1 MENEYL
7 SKVSNWWGNLHYSSL
22 QKRGLAIIALL
33 VLVITALFVMR
44 GSSQEV
50 IAAPAPL
57 EIESSAMQTLMVD
70 VAGAVI
76 NPGVYSLPLNARVFE
91 AIKAAGGLKK
101 GADTSDIN
109 QARILRDGEQIY
121 VYPTTTSA
129 GGVSR
134 PAVRKN
140 GPIMINRA
148 TVKDFE
154 SLDGIGPVLANR
166 IVSYR
171 KINGPFAAGDIEPPV
186 QSVLRSRVGKVD
198 IYKVAHHGS
207 RYQDLDLI
215 RELSPALA
223 VISVGEGNS
232 YGHPAAST
240 ISALTDLHAKVLR
253 TDIDG
258 AVAIRAERHH
268 LSIQRSKRWLR
279 FFFWS

>member
-7 SKVSNWWGNLHYSSL
+7 SKLSNWWGELHYSSL

-57 EIESSAMQTLMVD
+57 EIESSALQTLMVD

-121 VYPTTTSA
+121 VYPTTSA
-129 GGVSR
+129 GGISR

-171 KINGPFAAGDIEPPV
+171 KINGPFAAVEDLLKVPGIG
-186 QSVLRSRVGKVD
+186 QSKFAQFKEKLRV
-198 IYKVAHHGS
+198 
-207 RYQDLDLI
+207 
-215 RELSPALA
+215 
-223 VISVGEGNS
+223 
-232 YGHPAAST
+232 
-240 ISALTDLHAKVLR
+240 
-253 TDIDG
+253 
-258 AVAIRAERHH
+258 
-268 LSIQRSKRWLR
+268 
-279 FFFWS
+279 

>member
-7 SKVSNWWGNLHYSSL
+7 SKVNTWWNDLHYSSL

-44 GSSQEV
+44 GSSQVV

-57 EIESSAMQTLMVD
+57 EIESSALQTLMVD

-121 VYPTTTSA
+121 IYPTTTSA
-129 GGVSR
+129 GGISR

-171 KINGPFAAGDIEPPV
+171 KINGPFAAVEDLLKVPGIG
-186 QSVLRSRVGKVD
+186 QSKFAQFKEKLRV
-198 IYKVAHHGS
+198 
-207 RYQDLDLI
+207 
-215 RELSPALA
+215 
-223 VISVGEGNS
+223 
-232 YGHPAAST
+232 
-240 ISALTDLHAKVLR
+240 
-253 TDIDG
+253 
-258 AVAIRAERHH
+258 
-268 LSIQRSKRWLR
+268 
-279 FFFWS
+279 

>member
-7 SKVSNWWGNLHYSSL
+7 SKVSNWWNDLHYSSL
-22 QKRGLAIIALL
+22 QKRGLAIIAGL
-33 VLVITALFVMR
+33 VILITALFVLR

-50 IAAPAPL
+50 VAAPAPF
-57 EIESSAMQTLMVD
+57 EIESISTQTLMVD
-70 VAGAVI
+70 VEGAVV

-109 QARILRDGEQIY
+109 QARLLKDGEQIY

-134 PAVRKN
+134 SAVRKN

-171 KINGPFAAGDIEPPV
+171 KINGPFAAVEDLLKVPGIG
-186 QSVLRSRVGKVD
+186 QSKFAQFKEKLRV
-198 IYKVAHHGS
+198 
-207 RYQDLDLI
+207 
-215 RELSPALA
+215 
-223 VISVGEGNS
+223 
-232 YGHPAAST
+232 
-240 ISALTDLHAKVLR
+240 
-253 TDIDG
+253 
-258 AVAIRAERHH
+258 
-268 LSIQRSKRWLR
+268 
-279 FFFWS
+279 

>member
-7 SKVSNWWGNLHYSSL
+7 SKLSNWWGELHYSSL

-121 VYPTTTSA
+121 IYPTTTSA
-129 GGVSR
+129 GGISR

-171 KINGPFAAGDIEPPV
+171 KINGPFVAVEDLLKVPGIG
-186 QSVLRSRVGKVD
+186 QSKFAQFKEKLRV
-198 IYKVAHHGS
+198 
-207 RYQDLDLI
+207 
-215 RELSPALA
+215 
-223 VISVGEGNS
+223 
-232 YGHPAAST
+232 
-240 ISALTDLHAKVLR
+240 
-253 TDIDG
+253 
-258 AVAIRAERHH
+258 
-268 LSIQRSKRWLR
+268 
-279 FFFWS
+279 

>member
-7 SKVSNWWGNLHYSSL
+7 SNLRNWWGDLHYSSL
-22 QKRGLAIIALL
+22 QKRGLAIIAC
-33 VLVITALFVMR
+33 LVILISALFVLR

-57 EIESSAMQTLMVD
+57 EMESISQQTLMVD
-70 VAGAVI
+70 VAGAVM

-121 VYPTTTSA
+121 VYPTTSSS

-140 GPIMINRA
+140 GPVMINRA

-171 KINGPFAAGDIEPPV
+171 KINGPFAAVEDLLKVPGIG
-186 QSVLRSRVGKVD
+186 QSKFAQFKEKLRV
-198 IYKVAHHGS
+198 
-207 RYQDLDLI
+207 
-215 RELSPALA
+215 
-223 VISVGEGNS
+223 
-232 YGHPAAST
+232 
-240 ISALTDLHAKVLR
+240 
-253 TDIDG
+253 
-258 AVAIRAERHH
+258 
-268 LSIQRSKRWLR
+268 
-279 FFFWS
+279 

>member
-7 SKVSNWWGNLHYSSL
+7 SKLSNWWGELHYSSL

-57 EIESSAMQTLMVD
+57 EIESSALQTLMVD

-91 AIKAAGGLKK
+91 EIKAAGGLKK

-121 VYPTTTSA
+121 IYPTTTSA
-129 GGVSR
+129 GGISR

-171 KINGPFAAGDIEPPV
+171 KINGPFAAVEDLLKVPGIG
-186 QSVLRSRVGKVD
+186 QSKFAQFKEKLRV
-198 IYKVAHHGS
+198 
-207 RYQDLDLI
+207 
-215 RELSPALA
+215 
-223 VISVGEGNS
+223 
-232 YGHPAAST
+232 
-240 ISALTDLHAKVLR
+240 
-253 TDIDG
+253 
-258 AVAIRAERHH
+258 
-268 LSIQRSKRWLR
+268 
-279 FFFWS
+279 

>member
-7 SKVSNWWGNLHYSSL
+7 SNLRNWWGDLHYSSL
-22 QKRGLAIIALL
+22 QKRGLAIIAC
-33 VLVITALFVMR
+33 LVILISALFVLR

-57 EIESSAMQTLMVD
+57 EIESISQQTLMVD
-70 VAGAVI
+70 VAGAVV

-129 GGVSR
+129 GGVAR

-140 GPIMINRA
+140 GPVMINRA

-171 KINGPFAAGDIEPPV
+171 KINGPFLAIEDLLKVPGIG
-186 QSVLRSRVGKVD
+186 QSKFAQFKEKLRV
-198 IYKVAHHGS
+198 
-207 RYQDLDLI
+207 
-215 RELSPALA
+215 
-223 VISVGEGNS
+223 
-232 YGHPAAST
+232 
-240 ISALTDLHAKVLR
+240 
-253 TDIDG
+253 
-258 AVAIRAERHH
+258 
-268 LSIQRSKRWLR
+268 
-279 FFFWS
+279 

>member
-7 SKVSNWWGNLHYSSL
+7 SNLRNWWGDLHYSSL
-22 QKRGLAIIALL
+22 QKRGLAIIAC
-33 VLVITALFVMR
+33 LVILISALFILR

-57 EIESSAMQTLMVD
+57 EMESISQQTLMVD
-70 VAGAVI
+70 VAGAVM

-129 GGVSR
+129 GGVAR
-134 PAVRKN
+134 PAMRKN
-140 GPIMINRA
+140 GPVMINRA

-171 KINGPFAAGDIEPPV
+171 KINGPFAAVEDLLKVPGIG
-186 QSVLRSRVGKVD
+186 QSKFAQFKEKLRV
-198 IYKVAHHGS
+198 
-207 RYQDLDLI
+207 
-215 RELSPALA
+215 
-223 VISVGEGNS
+223 
-232 YGHPAAST
+232 
-240 ISALTDLHAKVLR
+240 
-253 TDIDG
+253 
-258 AVAIRAERHH
+258 
-268 LSIQRSKRWLR
+268 
-279 FFFWS
+279 

>member
-7 SKVSNWWGNLHYSSL
+7 SNLRNWWSDLHYSSL
-22 QKRGLAIIALL
+22 QKRGLAIIAC
-33 VLVITALFVMR
+33 LVIIISALFVLR

-57 EIESSAMQTLMVD
+57 EIESISQQTLMVD
-70 VAGAVI
+70 VAGAVV

-129 GGVSR
+129 GGVAR

-140 GPIMINRA
+140 GPVMINRA

-171 KINGPFAAGDIEPPV
+171 KINGPFAAVEDLLKVPGIG
-186 QSVLRSRVGKVD
+186 QSKFAQFKEKLRV
-198 IYKVAHHGS
+198 
-207 RYQDLDLI
+207 
-215 RELSPALA
+215 
-223 VISVGEGNS
+223 
-232 YGHPAAST
+232 
-240 ISALTDLHAKVLR
+240 
-253 TDIDG
+253 
-258 AVAIRAERHH
+258 
-268 LSIQRSKRWLR
+268 
-279 FFFWS
+279 

>member
-7 SKVSNWWGNLHYSSL
+7 SNLRNWWSDLHYSSL
-22 QKRGLAIIALL
+22 QKRGLAIIAC
-33 VLVITALFVMR
+33 LVIIISALFVLR

-57 EIESSAMQTLMVD
+57 EMESISQQTLMVD
-70 VAGAVI
+70 VAGAVV

-121 VYPTTTSA
+121 VYPTTTSS
-129 GGVSR
+129 GGVAR
-134 PAVRKN
+134 PAMRKN
-140 GPIMINRA
+140 GPVMINRA

-171 KINGPFAAGDIEPPV
+171 KINGPFAAVEDLLKVPGIG
-186 QSVLRSRVGKVD
+186 QSKFAQFKEKLRV
-198 IYKVAHHGS
+198 
-207 RYQDLDLI
+207 
-215 RELSPALA
+215 
-223 VISVGEGNS
+223 
-232 YGHPAAST
+232 
-240 ISALTDLHAKVLR
+240 
-253 TDIDG
+253 
-258 AVAIRAERHH
+258 
-268 LSIQRSKRWLR
+268 
-279 FFFWS
+279 

>member
-7 SKVSNWWGNLHYSSL
+7 SNLRNWWSDLHYSSL
-22 QKRGLAIIALL
+22 QKRGLAIIAC
-33 VLVITALFVMR
+33 LVILISALFVLR

-57 EIESSAMQTLMVD
+57 EMESISQQRLMVD
-70 VAGAVI
+70 VAGAVM

-121 VYPTTTSA
+121 VYPTTTSS
-129 GGVSR
+129 GGVAR
-134 PAVRKN
+134 PAMRKN
-140 GPIMINRA
+140 GPVMINRA

-171 KINGPFAAGDIEPPV
+171 KINGPFAAVEDLLKVPGIG
-186 QSVLRSRVGKVD
+186 QSKFAQFKEKLRV
-198 IYKVAHHGS
+198 
-207 RYQDLDLI
+207 
-215 RELSPALA
+215 
-223 VISVGEGNS
+223 
-232 YGHPAAST
+232 
-240 ISALTDLHAKVLR
+240 
-253 TDIDG
+253 
-258 AVAIRAERHH
+258 
-268 LSIQRSKRWLR
+268 
-279 FFFWS
+279 

>member
-7 SKVSNWWGNLHYSSL
+7 SNLRNWWSDLHYSSL
-22 QKRGLAIIALL
+22 QKRGLAIIAC
-33 VLVITALFVMR
+33 LVILISALFVLR

-57 EIESSAMQTLMVD
+57 EMESISQQTLMVD
-70 VAGAVI
+70 VAGAVV

-121 VYPTTTSA
+121 VYPTTSSS
-129 GGVSR
+129 GGVAR

-140 GPIMINRA
+140 GPVMINRA

-171 KINGPFAAGDIEPPV
+171 KINGPFAAVEDLLKVPGIG
-186 QSVLRSRVGKVD
+186 QSKFAQFKEKLRV
-198 IYKVAHHGS
+198 
-207 RYQDLDLI
+207 
-215 RELSPALA
+215 
-223 VISVGEGNS
+223 
-232 YGHPAAST
+232 
-240 ISALTDLHAKVLR
+240 
-253 TDIDG
+253 
-258 AVAIRAERHH
+258 
-268 LSIQRSKRWLR
+268 
-279 FFFWS
+279 

>member
-7 SKVSNWWGNLHYSSL
+7 SKLSDWWGDLHYSSL

-121 VYPTTTSA
+121 IYPTTTSA
-129 GGVSR
+129 GGISR

-171 KINGPFAAGDIEPPV
+171 KINGPFAAVEDLLKVPGIG
-186 QSVLRSRVGKVD
+186 QSKFAQFKEKLRV
-198 IYKVAHHGS
+198 
-207 RYQDLDLI
+207 
-215 RELSPALA
+215 
-223 VISVGEGNS
+223 
-232 YGHPAAST
+232 
-240 ISALTDLHAKVLR
+240 
-253 TDIDG
+253 
-258 AVAIRAERHH
+258 
-268 LSIQRSKRWLR
+268 
-279 FFFWS
+279 

>member
-7 SKVSNWWGNLHYSSL
+7 SNLRNWWSDLHYSSL
-22 QKRGLAIIALL
+22 QKRGLAIIAC
-33 VLVITALFVMR
+33 LVILISALFVLR

-57 EIESSAMQTLMVD
+57 EIESISQQTLMVD
-70 VAGAVI
+70 VAGAVV

-121 VYPTTTSA
+121 VYPTTTSS
-129 GGVSR
+129 GGVAR
-134 PAVRKN
+134 PAMRKN
-140 GPIMINRA
+140 GPVMINRA

-171 KINGPFAAGDIEPPV
+171 KINGPFAAVEDLLKVPGIG
-186 QSVLRSRVGKVD
+186 QSKFAQFKEKLRV
-198 IYKVAHHGS
+198 
-207 RYQDLDLI
+207 
-215 RELSPALA
+215 
-223 VISVGEGNS
+223 
-232 YGHPAAST
+232 
-240 ISALTDLHAKVLR
+240 
-253 TDIDG
+253 
-258 AVAIRAERHH
+258 
-268 LSIQRSKRWLR
+268 
-279 FFFWS
+279 

>member
-7 SKVSNWWGNLHYSSL
+7 SNLRNWWGDLHYSSL
-22 QKRGLAIIALL
+22 QKRGLAVIAC
-33 VLVITALFVMR
+33 LVILISALFVLR

-57 EIESSAMQTLMVD
+57 EMESISQQTLMVD
-70 VAGAVI
+70 VAGAVM

-129 GGVSR
+129 GGVAR
-134 PAVRKN
+134 PAMRKN
-140 GPIMINRA
+140 GPVMINRA

-171 KINGPFAAGDIEPPV
+171 KINGPFAAVEDLLKVPGIG
-186 QSVLRSRVGKVD
+186 QSKFAQFKEKLRV
-198 IYKVAHHGS
+198 
-207 RYQDLDLI
+207 
-215 RELSPALA
+215 
-223 VISVGEGNS
+223 
-232 YGHPAAST
+232 
-240 ISALTDLHAKVLR
+240 
-253 TDIDG
+253 
-258 AVAIRAERHH
+258 
-268 LSIQRSKRWLR
+268 
-279 FFFWS
+279 

>member
-7 SKVSNWWGNLHYSSL
+7 SKLSNWWGELHYSSL

-57 EIESSAMQTLMVD
+57 EIESSALQTLMVD

-121 VYPTTTSA
+121 IYPTTTSA

-171 KINGPFAAGDIEPPV
+171 KINGPFVAVEDLLKVPGIG
-186 QSVLRSRVGKVD
+186 QSKFAQFKEKLRV
-198 IYKVAHHGS
+198 
-207 RYQDLDLI
+207 
-215 RELSPALA
+215 
-223 VISVGEGNS
+223 
-232 YGHPAAST
+232 
-240 ISALTDLHAKVLR
+240 
-253 TDIDG
+253 
-258 AVAIRAERHH
+258 
-268 LSIQRSKRWLR
+268 
-279 FFFWS
+279 

>member
-7 SKVSNWWGNLHYSSL
+7 SNLRNWWSDLHYSSL
-22 QKRGLAIIALL
+22 QKRGLAIIAC
-33 VLVITALFVMR
+33 LVILISALFVLR

-57 EIESSAMQTLMVD
+57 EMESISQQRLMVD
-70 VAGAVI
+70 VAGAVV

-121 VYPTTTSA
+121 VYPTTTSS
-129 GGVSR
+129 GGVAR
-134 PAVRKN
+134 PAMRKN
-140 GPIMINRA
+140 GPVMINRA

-171 KINGPFAAGDIEPPV
+171 KINGPFAAVEDLLKVPGIG
-186 QSVLRSRVGKVD
+186 QSKFAQFKEKLRV
-198 IYKVAHHGS
+198 
-207 RYQDLDLI
+207 
-215 RELSPALA
+215 
-223 VISVGEGNS
+223 
-232 YGHPAAST
+232 
-240 ISALTDLHAKVLR
+240 
-253 TDIDG
+253 
-258 AVAIRAERHH
+258 
-268 LSIQRSKRWLR
+268 
-279 FFFWS
+279 

>member
-7 SKVSNWWGNLHYSSL
+7 SKLSNWWGDLHYSSL

-33 VLVITALFVMR
+33 VLVISALFVMR

-109 QARILRDGEQIY
+109 QARLLKDGEQIY

-134 PAVRKN
+134 PAMRKN

-171 KINGPFAAGDIEPPV
+171 KINGPFAAVEDLLKVPGIG
-186 QSVLRSRVGKVD
+186 QSKFAQFKEKLRV
-198 IYKVAHHGS
+198 
-207 RYQDLDLI
+207 
-215 RELSPALA
+215 
-223 VISVGEGNS
+223 
-232 YGHPAAST
+232 
-240 ISALTDLHAKVLR
+240 
-253 TDIDG
+253 
-258 AVAIRAERHH
+258 
-268 LSIQRSKRWLR
+268 
-279 FFFWS
+279 

>member
-7 SKVSNWWGNLHYSSL
+7 SKLSNWWGDLHYSSL

-121 VYPTTTSA
+121 IYPTTTSA

-171 KINGPFAAGDIEPPV
+171 KTNGPFAAVEDLLKVPGIG
-186 QSVLRSRVGKVD
+186 QSKFAQFKEKLRV
-198 IYKVAHHGS
+198 
-207 RYQDLDLI
+207 
-215 RELSPALA
+215 
-223 VISVGEGNS
+223 
-232 YGHPAAST
+232 
-240 ISALTDLHAKVLR
+240 
-253 TDIDG
+253 
-258 AVAIRAERHH
+258 
-268 LSIQRSKRWLR
+268 
-279 FFFWS
+279 

>member
-7 SKVSNWWGNLHYSSL
+7 SKVSNWWGDLHYSSL

-33 VLVITALFVMR
+33 VLVISALFVMR

-171 KINGPFAAGDIEPPV
+171 KINGPFAAVEDLLKVPGIG
-186 QSVLRSRVGKVD
+186 QSKFAQFKEKLRV
-198 IYKVAHHGS
+198 
-207 RYQDLDLI
+207 
-215 RELSPALA
+215 
-223 VISVGEGNS
+223 
-232 YGHPAAST
+232 
-240 ISALTDLHAKVLR
+240 
-253 TDIDG
+253 
-258 AVAIRAERHH
+258 
-268 LSIQRSKRWLR
+268 
-279 FFFWS
+279 